1 MENDVKR
8 ALLLIAL
15 AATGWCCAAEEL
27 LAESFEVEKS
37 QNWHQWRGPE
47 ANGISRT
54 ATPPVTWSESANVQ
68 WKVQLEGDGTST
80 PIIWQD
86 RVFVLT
92 AMNTGRV
99 DPSLPKPEDQP
110 ERVFGIKHPN
120 TTYRFVVLCLDRSSG
135 RELWRQIAT
144 ERVPHE
150 GHHRD
155 ADFAS
160 ASPYT
165 DGKRLYCWFGSAGLY
180 CYDLNGNKLWERD
193 LGKAF
198 MPASL
203 GEGCSPVVYD
213 EKVVVLRDHTG
224 QSTIEVLDAAT
235 GDTVWKKDR
244 DEGGAWATPLI
255 SDRHGRTQV
264 ITAASNKVRSY
275 DLNSGEIIWEC
286 GGLTG
291 NVIPCPVADE
301 DAVYCMSGYQ
311 GYALLALPLAAK
323 GDISNSDQIRW
334 KDSRGTPYVPSPLLY
349 DERLYFSQSNQAI
362 LSCLDAKTG
371 APIIDRT
378 RLPGISN
385 IYASP
390 VAADNR
396 VYIVGRDGTT
406 LVLERSDELKI
417 LATNKIDDSID
428 ASPALAGDQL
438 FLRGSKYLYC
448 IAQ

>member
-1 MENDVKR
+1 
-8 ALLLIAL
+8 
-15 AATGWCCAAEEL
+15 
-27 LAESFEVEKS
+27 
-37 QNWHQWRGPE
+37 
-47 ANGISRT
+47 
-54 ATPPVTWSESANVQ
+54 
-68 WKVQLEGDGTST
+68 
-80 PIIWQD
+80 
-86 RVFVLT
+86 
-92 AMNTGRV
+92 
-99 DPSLPKPEDQP
+99 
-110 ERVFGIKHPN
+110 
-120 TTYRFVVLCLDRSSG
+120 
-135 RELWRQIAT
+135 
-144 ERVPHE
+144 
-150 GHHRD
+150 
-155 ADFAS
+155 
-160 ASPYT
+160 
-165 DGKRLYCWFGSAGLY
+165 
-180 CYDLNGNKLWERD
+180 
-193 LGKAF
+193 